1 MLQNTPV
8 PFSVDKTE
16 CGTASKILKACFD
29 AQLYNV
35 KCYISTDKQWKWEQS
50 IPYSFRRLKLK
61 EQRINTSDD
70 IK

>member
-35 KCYISTDKQWKWEQS
+35 KCYNSTDKQ
-50 IPYSFRRLKLK
+50 
-61 EQRINTSDD
+61 
-70 IK
+70 